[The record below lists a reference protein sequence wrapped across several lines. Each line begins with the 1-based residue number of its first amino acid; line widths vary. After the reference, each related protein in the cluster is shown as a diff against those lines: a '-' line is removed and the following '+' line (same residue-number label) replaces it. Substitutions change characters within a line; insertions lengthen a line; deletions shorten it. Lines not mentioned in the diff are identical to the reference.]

1 MVVGCLSRMLTLA
14 RIDPKHADGRVVD
27 VHSLGHTCASR
38 LARAGLAITAEKLLG
53 TRRSR

>member
-1 MVVGCLSRMLTLA
+1 MLTLA

-27 VHSLGHTCASR
+27 VHSLRHTCASR